1 MTRSDVLKIFPTA
14 SDDDVTAILNAHQ
27 AEMQAEKS
35 KAKNLKDTSKEL
47 EEARAEIEA
56 LKAKADTGAPDDWQT
71 QIAKLTEANE
81 KAQLT
86 IKNMELK
93 NNLLG
98 QGFIAEDVDEYIKTV
113 NEGGDIASVLG
124 KMRTNAIANHDKER
138 MERMSNPKGS
148 GQTPPDDKDTASKLV
163 SQMFGDSS
171 NKQSDILSHYKK

>member
-1 MTRSDVLKIFPTA
+1 MTRNDVLKIFPTA
-14 SDDDVTAILNAHQ
+14 SEEDITALLNAHQ
-27 AEMQAEKS
+27 SEMQAEKS

-56 LKAKADTGAPDDWQT
+56 LKSKDTGAPEDWQS

-93 NNLLG
+93 NNLLS
-98 QGFIAEDVDEYIKTV
+98 QGFVAEDVDEYIKTV

-124 KMRTNAIANHDKER
+124 KMRTNAISAHDKER
-138 MERMSNPKGS
+138 MERMTNPKGS
-148 GQTPPDDKDTASKLV
+148 GQTPPDEKDTASKLV

-171 NKQSDILSHYKK
+171 NKNNTDILAYYK